1 MEQFVFLS
9 YLLYRDTKNT
19 FTIVVFLLLLN
30 GKRFV
35 SAICLSNVGVIL
47 D

>member
-1 MEQFVFLS
+1 MDQFVFLS

-19 FTIVVFLLLLN
+19 FSIVVFLLLLN
-30 GKRFV
+30 GKSFV
-35 SAICLSNVGVIL
+35 LAICLNNVGVIL

>member
-19 FTIVVFLLLLN
+19 FTVVVFLLLLT
-30 GKRFV
+30 GKSFV
-35 SAICLSNVGVIL
+35 SAIWLNNVGVIL